1 MKNLDEIKEILK
13 SLKQYIKQNYKAEI
27 IGIFGSFVRNEQ
39 KQGSDIDIL
48 VKFYENAT
56 LFDFIGLSIF
66 LEEKLGI
73 RVDIVPQDVVREEIK
88 ENIMHQVVNEER
100 Y

>member
-1 MKNLDEIKEILK
+1 MKNLEEIKEILR
-13 SLKQYIKQNYKAEI
+13 SLKQYIKQNYKAEV

-56 LFDFIGLSIF
+56 LFDFIRLSMF

-73 RVDIVPQDVVREEIK
+73 KVDIVPQDAVREEIK
-88 ENIMHQVVNEER
+88 ENIMQQVINL
-100 Y
+100 

>member
-66 LEEKLGI
+66 LQEKLGI
-73 RVDIVPQDVVREEIK
+73 SVDIVPQDVVREEIK
-88 ENIMHQVVNEER
+88 ENIMQQVINL
-100 Y
+100 